1 MKVTAVIED
10 FSGIGN
16 MSMLTALDI
25 LHTVNVTTAALPA
38 TVLSTQSEG
47 FGQPAVMNLSTVH
60 RFQKQTLVHWGEV
73 ANMQI
78 TNILLGYLGDLST
91 IDLISN
97 WLHHQNKI
105 FTIIDPVMGD
115 QGSLYPGLD
124 QKIPNKM
131 RQLILN
137 ASVITPNFTEL
148 KLLSGLFTDK
158 NYDIYDIKDYIGALR
173 DFGYFNDC
181 IITGIPE
188 KQKIVSEYWSKDN
201 KLVARYQTKRLTGHF
216 YGTGDVFSALFTAF
230 VNIGLSKQKAFIK
243 ANQLLTT
250 AIQETSI
257 LTEEDRKYGLLMHDL
272 LQKLSYYKIRK

>member
-25 LHTVNVTTAALPA
+25 LHAVNITTAALPA

-60 RFQKQTLVHWGEV
+60 QFQKQTLMHWGRV

-91 IDLISN
+91 IDSVSH
-97 WLHHQNKI
+97 WLHCQHNI

-115 QGSLYPGLD
+115 QGSLYPGLN
-124 QKIPNKM
+124 QNIPYKM

-137 ASVITPNFTEL
+137 ASVITPNLTEL
-148 KLLSGLFTDK
+148 KLLSGLFTEK
-158 NYDIYDIKDYIGALR
+158 NYDIKDYIDALR
-173 DFGYFNDC
+173 DLGYFNDC
-181 IITGIPE
+181 IITGIP
-188 KQKIVSEYWSKDN
+188 KDQMIVSEYWSKDN
-201 KLVARYQTKRLTGHF
+201 KLVDRYQTKRLTGHF
-216 YGTGDVFSALFTAF
+216 YGTGDVFSALFAAF
-230 VNIGLSKQKAFIK
+230 VNIGLPKQKAFIQ

-250 AIQETSI
+250 AIQETSV
-257 LTEEDRKYGLLMHDL
+257 LPEEDRKYGLLMHDL